1 MAQAVWAMHEDF
13 LLRAVPNKRTM
24 PTTTKSGPAD
34 FGPADV
40 QLAVLSV
47 DIDMTTASLLCDFET
62 ALGLECGKV
71 VVFSVC
77 LDKVLVI
84 RRDLIDLLRRVV

>member
-1 MAQAVWAMHEDF
+1 MARAVWAMHEDF
-13 LLRAVPNKRTM
+13 LLRAVPNRTM

-40 QLAVLSV
+40 QLALLSV

-62 ALGLECGKV
+62 ALELECGTV

-84 RRDLIDLLRRVV
+84 RRDLIDLSRRVV